1 MRIIQ
6 KEILRKWK
14 EIAEKYNVPIKTVR
28 DIESSIFQMIKE
40 EIGKGNREDFDSFK
54 NIYIKNLG
62 TFYASKNKW
71 IKINRKYDTST
82 KSLEE

>member
-14 EIAEKYNVPIKTVR
+14 QIAEKYNVPIKTVR

-40 EIGKGNREDFDSFK
+40 EIGKGNREDFNSFK

-71 IKINRKYDTST
+71 TKINKKHDTST

>member
-14 EIAEKYNVPIKTVR
+14 EIAEKNNVSLRTVR
-28 DIESSIFQMIKE
+28 DVESSIFQMIKE
-40 EIGKGNREDFDSFK
+40 EISKGNREDFDSFK

-71 IKINRKYDTST
+71 IKINKKDDTST
-82 KSLEE
+82 KSLEK

>member
-6 KEILRKWK
+6 KEVLRRWK
-14 EIAEKYNVPIKTVR
+14 KIAERNNVSLKTVR

-40 EIGKGNREDFDSFK
+40 EIGKGNREDIESFK

-62 TFYASKNKW
+62 TFYVSKVKWRNLNK
-71 IKINRKYDTST
+71 KK
-82 KSLEE
+82 